1 MKAAL
6 YRRYGP
12 PDVIQIEEINK
23 PVPADNEVL
32 IRVRAASVNPYDWHF
47 MRGEPYPLRLMAG
60 LSKPKFSGLG
70 VDVAGEVEAVGK
82 NVTLFKPG
90 DAVFG
95 GGKGSFAEYACCAE
109 SQLAIKPE
117 SVTFEQAA
125 SVAIAASTALQALR
139 DKGQIQ
145 AGLKVLVNG
154 ASGGVGTFAVQIAKS
169 FGAEVT
175 AVCSTANV
183 GMVRSLGADHVVD
196 YKREDFTKG
205 GERYDLLLDLVGNR
219 SLSECKGVL
228 GEKGICVGAGGTTD
242 PWMISPL
249 IRMFSGSI
257 LSASGGRKFVSLLA
271 NLNRQDL
278 NLIGGLISSGKVKPV
293 IDRSYRL
300 DQIAE
305 AIRYLEEGHARGKV
319 VINTGSLA

>member
-1 MKAAL
+1 MKAAI

-12 PDVIQIEEINK
+12 PDVLQIEESSH
-23 PVPADNEVL
+23 PVPAENEVL
-32 IRVRAASVNPYDWHF
+32 IRVRAASVDPYDWHF
-47 MRGEPYPLRLMAG
+47 MRGEPYLLRLMAG

-82 NVTLFKPG
+82 NVTLFRPG
-90 DAVFG
+90 NAVFG
-95 GGKGSFAEYACCAE
+95 GGKGSFAEYACCSE

-139 DKGQIQ
+139 NKGHIQ
-145 AGLKVLVNG
+145 AGQKVLVNG

-205 GERYDLLLDLVGNR
+205 GERYDILLDLVGNR
-219 SLSECKGVL
+219 SLSECGRVL
-228 GEKGICVGAGGTTD
+228 KEKGLYVGAGGTTD
-242 PWMISPL
+242 PWMFRPL
-249 IRMFSGSI
+249 LRMLSGPI
-257 LSASGGRKFVSLLA
+257 LSVAGSRKFVSLLA
-271 NLNRQDL
+271 NLNQTDL
-278 NLIGGLISSGKVKPV
+278 AFIAELMKSGKVKAV
-293 IDRSYRL
+293 IDRRYRL
-300 DQIAE
+300 NEVAE
-305 AIRYLEEGHARGKV
+305 AIRYVEEGHARGKV
-319 VINTGSLA
+319 VITVGSPA